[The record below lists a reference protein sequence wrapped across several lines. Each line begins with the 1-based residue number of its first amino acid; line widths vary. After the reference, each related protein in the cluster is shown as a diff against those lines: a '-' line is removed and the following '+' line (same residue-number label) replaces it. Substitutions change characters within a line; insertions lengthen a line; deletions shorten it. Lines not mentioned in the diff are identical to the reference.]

1 MFSPAK
7 HYEYSELER
16 QGAWEPPDGSG
27 PLPVGEGEAP
37 KFSFFNGK
45 LKLGF
50 DCVFSVDFHGKSGG
64 LALFWKSDFLVS
76 IQNYSRWHINAVVG
90 TGGSD
95 FCWKFSASMVIRML
109 AGGRSPGH
117 C

>member
-1 MFSPAK
+1 
-7 HYEYSELER
+7 
-16 QGAWEPPDGSG
+16 
-27 PLPVGEGEAP
+27 
-37 KFSFFNGK
+37 
-45 LKLGF
+45 
-50 DCVFSVDFHGKSGG
+50 VDFHGKSGG

>member
-1 MFSPAK
+1 MEIKLCSARI
-7 HYEYSELER
+7 ESL
-16 QGAWEPPDGSG
+16 
-27 PLPVGEGEAP
+27 
-37 KFSFFNGK
+37 K

-50 DCVFSVDFHGKSGG
+50 DCVFSVDG
-64 LALFWKSDFLVS
+64 LALFWKSDFLMS
-76 IQNYSRWHINAVVG
+76 IQNYNRWHINVVVG